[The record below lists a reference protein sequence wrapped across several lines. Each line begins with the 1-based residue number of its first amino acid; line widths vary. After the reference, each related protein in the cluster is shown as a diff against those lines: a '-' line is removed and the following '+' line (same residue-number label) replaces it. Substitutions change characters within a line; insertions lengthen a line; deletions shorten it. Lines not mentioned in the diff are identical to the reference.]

1 MNKPQAQRRQRAVL
15 SCNDCRRRKL
25 RCDRKLPCDRCIK
38 GGIAEACTYETEH
51 QTPHPEGLAERPSKR
66 RRDIVSHAAAARVE
80 EAPQSYLDVP
90 KLFNPSEFARSDIT
104 AQDRVK
110 HLERQ
115 VALLEQQ
122 LLVQKNVSLE
132 ALRSTGRTN
141 DSSSSTTSPRGFLK
155 GRHYGSFYYGPSSPT
170 SIMAY
175 VSASSKPG
183 CRVADSDSSR
193 SFAHS

>member
-1 MNKPQAQRRQRAVL
+1 MEEFKAQRRQRAVL

-38 GGIAEACTYETEH
+38 GGIAEECAYDTQNRAPSSDGSH
-51 QTPHPEGLAERPSKR
+51 ERPPKR
-66 RRDIVSHAAAARVE
+66 RRCSLSKTATPGAE
-80 EAPQSYLDVP
+80 EAPRSHLDVP
-90 KLFNPSEFARSDIT
+90 KLFNPSEFVKSDIT

-122 LLVQKNVSLE
+122 LLVQKTVSLE
-132 ALRSTGRTN
+132 ALCCSAKISETA
-141 DSSSSTTSPRGFLK
+141 SSPASLRGLLK
-155 GRHYGSFYYGPSSPT
+155 GRHYGSFCYGPSSPT

-175 VSASSKPG
+175 VRAT
-183 CRVADSDSSR
+183 
-193 SFAHS
+193 

>member
-1 MNKPQAQRRQRAVL
+1 MNKPRIQRRQRAVL

-38 GGIAEACTYETEH
+38 GGIAEECAYETDN
-51 QTPHPEGLAERPSKR
+51 QTPPSDCLLERPSKR
-66 RRDIVSHAAAARVE
+66 QRESVPCVAAARTE
-80 EAPQSYLDVP
+80 EAPRSYLDVP

-122 LLVQKNVSLE
+122 LLVQKSVSLE
-132 ALRSTGRTN
+132 ASRFTGRTT
-141 DSSSSTTSPRGFLK
+141 DTLSGTTSPRGFLK

-175 VSASSKPG
+175 VRA
-183 CRVADSDSSR
+183 
-193 SFAHS
+193 